1 MFFSDFLITPLM
13 AVTRLFGPWTCVS
26 SLLKNE
32 FIKIMRIST
41 NSVIVTN
48 FQTRE

>member
-1 MFFSDFLITPLM
+1 MFFSDFLITPLT
-13 AVTRLFGPWTCVS
+13 AVPRLSMSWIFVS
-26 SLLKNE
+26 LLLKNG